1 MEKVNKKLIILY
13 VYKILLEG
21 SSEEKPVKQASILR
35 ILKSLHFECDRKTL
49 ATYVN
54 TIKEFGEQTNSF
66 QLIKI
71 PGGGCYIKN
80 YVK

>member
-13 VYKILLEG
+13 VYKLLLEG
-21 SSEEKPVKQASILR
+21 SSEEKPIKQASILR
-35 ILKSLHFECDRKTL
+35 ILKSLKFECDRKTL

-66 QLIKI
+66 ELIKI
-71 PGGGCYIKN
+71 PGGGCYIK
-80 YVK
+80 K